1 MPWRISALVNLCR
14 LPSASS
20 PAVVVTSAEA
30 AATAT
35 APAAADPMAPATLG
49 SLFAE
54 AAVLGSE
61 EKGVADLEEV
71 EVKCN
76 N

>member
-1 MPWRISALVNLCR
+1 MHISAALVNLWR
-14 LPSASS
+14 LPSSS
-20 PAVVVTSAEA
+20 SLVVVTSAVA

-35 APAAADPMAPATLG
+35 APAAADPMAPATFG
-49 SLFAE
+49 SAE
-54 AAVLGSE
+54 AILGSE
-61 EKGVADLEEV
+61 NGVPDLEPPPPEV

>member
-1 MPWRISALVNLCR
+1 MAWYVSAFINLWR

-20 PAVVVTSAEA
+20 PLVVVTSAEA

-49 SLFAE
+49 SLAE
-54 AAVLGSE
+54 TADLGSE
-61 EKGVADLEEV
+61 ERGVADLEEV

>member
-1 MPWRISALVNLCR
+1 M
-14 LPSASS
+14 
-20 PAVVVTSAEA
+20 VVTSAEA

>member
-1 MPWRISALVNLCR
+1 MAWYVSAFINLWR

-20 PAVVVTSAEA
+20 LAVVVTSAEA

-35 APAAADPMAPATLG
+35 APAAADPIAPATLG
-49 SLFAE
+49 SLAE
-54 AAVLGSE
+54 AALGS